1 MAIWAVTGGIACGK
15 SAVIAAFEHLGVT
28 CYSADKDAREAMG
41 DPAVNRAVRDAFP
54 DALDQYGQLD
64 RAMLGQLIYAD
75 STRRKQLGQIMHPFI
90 RARMKER
97 IEQNRASTVALLE
110 LYEVPLLFEGSLE
123 SWFDGT
129 ICVTCNPDEQ
139 KRRLCNRNR
148 ARYNTEL
155 SDDEVGQMLASQL
168 PVTEK
173 AALADIVIDNS
184 GSTDDLQGV
193 VQTVYETLLHK
204 MHS

>member
-15 SAVIAAFEHLGVT
+15 SAVIAAFERLGVT
-28 CYSADKDAREAMG
+28 CYSADIDAREVMG

-54 DALDQYGQLD
+54 DALDQHGHLD
-64 RAMLGQLIYAD
+64 RATLGQLIYAET
-75 STRRKQLGQIMHPFI
+75 TRRKQLGLIMHPFI

-97 IEQNRASTVALLE
+97 IEQNRASTIARLE

-139 KRRLCNRNR
+139 KRRLCERNR

-155 SDDEVGQMLASQL
+155 SDDEVRLMLASQL
-168 PVTEK
+168 PVSEK

-184 GSTDDLQGV
+184 GSADDLLAL
-193 VQTVYETLLHK
+193 VQTGYETLLQK
-204 MHS
+204 LHS

>member
-15 SAVIAAFEHLGVT
+15 SAVIAAFERLGVT
-28 CYSADKDAREAMG
+28 CYSADIDAREAMG

-54 DALDQYGQLD
+54 DALNQQGQLD
-64 RAMLGQLIYAD
+64 RATLGQLIYAD
-75 STRRKQLGQIMHPFI
+75 TTRRKLLGQIMHPFI
-90 RARMKER
+90 RARMRER
-97 IEQNRASTVALLE
+97 IEQNHASTIELLE

-129 ICVTCNPDEQ
+129 ICVTCSPDEQ
-139 KRRLCNRNR
+139 KRRLCERNR
-148 ARYNTEL
+148 ARYNIEL

-193 VQTVYETLLHK
+193 LQTVYMRLLHK
-204 MHS
+204 MRS

>member
-15 SAVIAAFEHLGVT
+15 SAVIAAFERLGVT
-28 CYSADKDAREAMG
+28 CYSADIDAREVMG

-54 DALDQYGQLD
+54 DALDQHGQLD
-64 RAMLGQLIYAD
+64 RATLGQLIYAD
-75 STRRKQLGQIMHPFI
+75 TTRRKQLGLIMHPFI

-97 IEQNRASTVALLE
+97 IEQNRASTIARLE

-129 ICVTCNPDEQ
+129 ICVMCNPDEQ
-139 KRRLCNRNR
+139 KRRLCERNR

-155 SDDEVGQMLASQL
+155 SDDEVRQMLASQL
-168 PVTEK
+168 PVSEK

-184 GSTDDLQGV
+184 GSADELLGV
-193 VQTVYETLLHK
+193 VQTVYETLLQK
-204 MHS
+204 LHS